1 MDSCSSEI
9 LELFNK
15 AEDNIEKGIEMWEEM
30 EEQRLKNRSKPS
42 QENIVLEKM
51 GLEEYIKDVST
62 DDAAEQASN
71 LRFQINI
78 LWGML
83 LYERSVVE
91 FKLGLSM
98 WEDCLMAAIEKF
110 KLGGASATDIA
121 VLVKNH
127 CANETAQDGKINLLF
142 LSCEN

>member
-1 MDSCSSEI
+1 MDSCSSKI

-42 QENIVLEKM
+42 QENIALEKM

-78 LWGML
+78 FGVCSFMNVQLW
-83 LYERSVVE
+83 
-91 FKLGLSM
+91 
-98 WEDCLMAAIEKF
+98 
-110 KLGGASATDIA
+110 
-121 VLVKNH
+121 
-127 CANETAQDGKINLLF
+127 NL
-142 LSCEN
+142 N